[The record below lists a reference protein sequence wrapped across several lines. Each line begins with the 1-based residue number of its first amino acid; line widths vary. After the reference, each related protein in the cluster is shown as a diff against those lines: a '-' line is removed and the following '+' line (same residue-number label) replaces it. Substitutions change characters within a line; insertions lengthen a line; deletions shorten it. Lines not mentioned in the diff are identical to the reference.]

1 MANQFVTYNTSGNY
15 KISSTEIIETIGD
28 SMFYGNMV
36 TQGTLLITPEDG
48 YVLAAADFNVTGDLP
63 AEIESVT
70 FTDLLGAYLEGNT
83 IRVTATFA
91 NTFEVTQAYQIIN
104 LDIDGSTIETPTEP
118 IAYSVIIEVDTP
130 DFSDVILDPNNNAIT
145 PFETDPFDNSDIVEY
160 NIVGEAEANVLRDIG
175 QITVNADNGY
185 QIYEEPYFVYQNM
198 PQDLISLS
206 LVKIV
211 NSSPQI
217 TSYTFNIMFKS
228 DVEINEDRS
237 SKAILNFGV
246 KAIPSV
252 ITRKNII
259 SAVYGDSNISILG
272 ETRPITI
279 YGDPGTEFD
288 ITVTKDSDGS
298 SILSTSNAN
307 TTILTPEY
315 GSINAIN
322 VKLPTGNG
330 VKSFKFNQ
338 KFPTNDNI
346 LSTTIKTTRTST
358 TMSLNS
364 STTNLKVGDQLVY
377 DDITDVDNISGTGN
391 AVPVVIQSITSA
403 ANVVLHAPLS
413 PGADTASLIQS
424 SSDPVKFRR
433 SEKYYINIY
442 PKSGVTLGSNI
453 PNIQP
458 HFTLNQPHRP
468 QLTLAATA
476 GGNYTLTTYS
486 KITYLGKVGAKGSQL
501 QTLAGVSGTTA
512 TAKNQKNLFSVTWV
526 ATSSDP
532 ASHTFTTA
540 DNPVWSSTKLY
551 DSGDSTSSDFDNQG
565 IADNGGTHVEIFNL
579 NTSLNS
585 SGTANTIATITFDVL
600 IKKFGDRD
608 VLIHLPTSR
617 FLTCA

>member
-1 MANQFVTYNTSGNY
+1 MTTWNTYNANNNY
-15 KISSTEIIETIGD
+15 TVSSTEINETIGD
-28 SMFYGNMV
+28 SIFYGNMV
-36 TQGTLLITPEDG
+36 TQGTLLITPDDG
-48 YVLAAADFNVTGDLP
+48 YVVSASDFSIAGDLP
-63 AEIESVT
+63 TGIESVT
-70 FTDLLGAYLEGNT
+70 FADLGTAGQEGNT

-91 NTFEVTQAYQIIN
+91 NTFEVTEAYQIIN
-104 LDIDGSTIETPTEP
+104 LDIDGSATASPTEP
-118 IAYSVIIEVDTP
+118 IAYSVIIEVGVP
-130 DFSDVILDPNNNAIT
+130 DFSDVVLNPNNNAIS
-145 PFETDPFDNSDIVEY
+145 PFENYDPFDNSDVIEY
-160 NIVGEAEANVLRDIG
+160 NIVGEAEAGELLNIG
-175 QITVNADNGY
+175 EVQVNADSGY

-322 VKLPTGNG
+322 IKLPTGNG

-346 LSTTIKTTRTST
+346 LSTTIKTTQTST

-364 STTNLKVGDQLVY
+364 STANLKVGDQLVY
-377 DDITDVDNISGTGN
+377 DDITDADNIAAIDNIT
-391 AVPVVIQSITSA
+391 PVIIQSITNASDVVLTGDRSYTAGSA
-403 ANVVLHAPLS
+403 A
-413 PGADTASLIQS
+413 LIQA
-424 SSDPVKFRR
+424 SSDAVKFRR

-442 PKSGVTLGSNI
+442 PKSGTTLGSNI

-468 QLTLAATA
+468 QLTLTA
-476 GGNYTLTTYS
+476 EAGTRYTLTTYS
-486 KITYLGKVGAKGSQL
+486 KVTYLGKVGAKGSQL
-501 QTLAGVSGTTA
+501 QTLSGVSGTTA
-512 TAKNQKNLFSVTWV
+512 TAKNQKNLFRVTWV
-526 ATSSDP
+526 ATASDP

-540 DNPVWSSTKLY
+540 DNPVWSSTNVY
-551 DSGDSTSSDFDNQG
+551 DSGDSTSSDFDND
-565 IADNGGTHVEIFNL
+565 IIVNNGGTHIEMFNL

-585 SGTANTIATITFDVL
+585 GGTANTIATITFDVL

-608 VLIHLPTSR
+608 VHINLPTSR